1 MQSLSRP
8 QPSPKSA
15 QNRCEPEGAIIL
27 DQHSVLQS
35 APGPTLYKFF
45 FFTIAYNTNITYPT
59 RLISLTPLLTF
70 LQFDRFLLYDYC

>member
-45 FFTIAYNTNITYPT
+45 FFYYC
-59 RLISLTPLLTF
+59 
-70 LQFDRFLLYDYC
+70 LQY